1 MIYLI
6 KETDMFSKW
15 LFKLKDIKGK
25 VSILRRIDRMKN
37 GNFGD
42 YKGLGDNISELKIT
56 VGAGYR
62 VYYTKQDN
70 EIIILLV
77 GGDKS
82 TQKDD
87 IKKAK
92 IIAKGYTDD

>member
-1 MIYLI
+1 
-6 KETDMFSKW
+6 
-15 LFKLKDIKGK
+15 
-25 VSILRRIDRMKN
+25 MKN

-70 EIIILLV
+70 EIVILLV

-92 IIAKGYTDD
+92 IVAKEVRK

>member
-1 MIYLI
+1 MKYTIR
-6 KETDMFSKW
+6 ETAIFNKW
-15 LFKLKDIKGK
+15 LSKLKDIKGK
-25 VSILRRIDRMKN
+25 VSIIRRIERMKK

-42 YKGLGDNISELKIT
+42 YKGLGDEVSELRIT

-62 VYYTKQDN
+62 VYYTVKDD
-70 EIIILLV
+70 EIIILLL

-82 TQKDD
+82 SQNKD

-92 IIAKGYTDD
+92 ELAKELK

>member
-42 YKGLGDNISELKIT
+42 CKGLGDNISELKIT

-62 VYYTKQDN
+62 VYYTKEDN

-82 TQKDD
+82 TQRDD

-92 IIAKGYTDD
+92 IIAKGYKDD